1 MRKRLIV
8 GVVAVAV
15 ALAIPM
21 LAVGATGIT
30 GHLTGSEVVNPNGGD
45 PDGSANITMRV
56 NRVKGRVCF
65 VLTYKKLSGHVTGA
79 FLHKGAEG
87 DIARPIVTLFEGDH
101 ASPVQACVHDLRD
114 RIVKRLKRKP
124 QAHYVDVDTSTYP
137 DGAVRGQLSR

>member
-1 MRKRLIV
+1 MRKRLII
-8 GVVAVAV
+8 GILAASV

-21 LAVGATGIT
+21 FAVGATGISA
-30 GHLTGSEVVNPNGGD
+30 HLTGSQVVNPNGGD

-79 FLHKGAEG
+79 HVHKGSAEQ
-87 DIARPIVTLFEGDH
+87 IARPIITLFEGDH

-114 RIVKRLKRKP
+114 RIVKRLKQKP
-124 QAHYVDVDTSTYP
+124 DAHYVDVDTSKYP
-137 DGAVRGQLSR
+137 DGAVRGQLSK

>member
-1 MRKRLIV
+1 MRKRLL
-8 GVVAVAV
+8 VAVIAAAV

-21 LAVGATGIT
+21 FASGATGIT
-30 GHLTGSEVVNPNGGD
+30 AHLTGADVVNPNGGD

-56 NRVKGRVCF
+56 NRVKGRICF

-79 FLHKGAEG
+79 FLHKGGEG

-124 QAHYVDVDTSTYP
+124 QAHYVDIDTSKYP
-137 DGAVRGQLSR
+137 DGAVRGQLRK

>member
-8 GVVAVAV
+8 GALAAAA

-21 LAVGATGIT
+21 FAVGATGIT

-45 PDGSANITMRV
+45 PDGSANITLRV

-79 FLHKGAEG
+79 FLHKGGEG
-87 DIARPIVTLFEGDH
+87 QIARPIVTLFEGDH
-101 ASPVQACVHDLRD
+101 ASPVQAGVPDLRG
-114 RIVKRLKRKP
+114 RSVKRLKRKP
-124 QAHYVDVDTSTYP
+124 QAHYVDVDTSKYP
-137 DGAVRGQLSR
+137 DGAVRGQLER

>member
-1 MRKRLIV
+1 MRKRLIL
-8 GVVAVAV
+8 GILAASV

-21 LAVGATGIT
+21 FAVGATGISS
-30 GHLTGSEVVNPNGGD
+30 HLTGSQVVNPNGGD

-79 FLHKGAEG
+79 HVHKGSAEQ
-87 DIARPIVTLFEGDH
+87 IARPIITLFEGDH

-114 RIVKRLKRKP
+114 RIVKRLKQKP
-124 QAHYVDVDTSTYP
+124 DAHYVDVDTSKYP
-137 DGAVRGQLSR
+137 DGAVRGQLSK